1 MVVNDQL
8 SIPQVSI
15 SHQAMGE
22 GLGISFGVYHIWGK
36 SPGLSSYI
44 FLGQEPAELVAGML

>member
-1 MVVNDQL
+1 MNDQL